1 MDMNAQFHAQPN
13 VDLMNSF
20 ATEEKIL
27 VVVQIKISAGQVKEV
42 KNLVTTSRKKFVIVS
57 LKARVPCVDCFMV
70 ILFQFLALK

>member
-20 ATEEKIL
+20 VMEEKIL

-42 KNLVTTSRKKFVIVS
+42 KSIVMTSRKKLNTVS
-57 LKARVPCVDCFMV
+57 FRSKKSLCR
-70 ILFQFLALK
+70 LFHA